1 MNYHLF
7 RIGHWTKK
15 SLVSKEGLDTGRAS
29 KTRQLS
35 RNYNKSNINI
45 SSTNILSNIVKEEVP
60 QEMPPFPLQLHTQV
74 KIVLKVP
81 IKFFINTY
89 FKRDGINSIVKRG

>member
-29 KTRQLS
+29 KTRQVS

-60 QEMPPFPLQLHTQV
+60 KEMPPFPLQLHKQV
-74 KIVLKVP
+74 KIVLKV
-81 IKFFINTY
+81 KFFINTY
-89 FKRDGINSIVKRG
+89 FNGDGINSIFKRD